1 MKKLLLCFAVLF
13 FAANVFA
20 QKADTNSGQSAPSS
34 KAKYVLG
41 LVRNN
46 DAARLNTFL
55 DKEPW
60 AIQEEINVYKD
71 ADKDFTIS
79 VFCVAVDLGFVDVV
93 KAFVAQGYG
102 PADLCRVQTF
112 TTKQVVISKA
122 DFNANTRASAK
133 SSSESSSSWMGKR
146 GQKGGSS
153 SSSSASVSASAN
165 VDYHQVFYDEKEV
178 IKTYFANPLD
188 FATGEMFDY
197 LWDLGFRSNNLF
209 TEAALA
215 DAKNQGRMDVWH
227 YIMDNKPESLSE
239 KPSLI
244 SEQAYRE
251 LLQMAQKGP
260 DTLAYKA
267 LEQKLLGKTTSKQT
281 ADVRKELKDKIN
293 AEIAKGIDFNPNDTI
308 GYSFIDKQLEIKEQ
322 GLKKQEAASAKAKKD
337 IKEHWNSSTWDNDY
351 AITPEMLK
359 TANMTKKD
367 WLELLDDSLRY
378 KEVKEIRIYVYDN
391 SNEPRTYRR
400 HRTDTYVVVVYNTM
414 YYETTKDFYIPYD
427 ILYNANVFQDHDNF
441 WIGNTKNYEEKK
453 LHKEIDDYLKRN
465 YTAKL
470 FKAYK

>member
-1 MKKLLLCFAVLF
+1 MRKLLLCFAVLF

-20 QKADTNSGQSAPSS
+20 QKADTNKMNSSGQSAQSS

-60 AIQEEINVYKD
+60 AIQEEINVYKN

-79 VFCVAVDLGFVDVV
+79 IFCVAVDLGFVDVV

-133 SSSESSSSWMGKR
+133 SSSESSSSWMGKS
-146 GQKGGSS
+146 GAKGGSS

-227 YIMDNKPESLSE
+227 YIMDNKPETLSE

-308 GYSFIDKQLEIKEQ
+308 GYSFIDKQLEITEQ
-322 GLKKQEAASAKAKKD
+322 GLKKQEAARAKAKKD
-337 IKEHWNSSTWDNDY
+337 IKEYWTHRKDKK
-351 AITPEMLK
+351 ITLETLE

-367 WLELLDDSLRY
+367 WMELMGKKEAGELRVYANGSGVFIADMSTYWDIWAWYAEGSERASSYVFIYGFANKPDGDHYIYEDVFFIGQHDKAVDEYMSKY
-378 KEVKEIRIYVYDN
+378 K
-391 SNEPRTYRR
+391 
-400 HRTDTYVVVVYNTM
+400 
-414 YYETTKDFYIPYD
+414 
-427 ILYNANVFQDHDNF
+427 
-441 WIGNTKNYEEKK
+441 
-453 LHKEIDDYLKRN
+453 
-465 YTAKL
+465 AKL
-470 FKAYK
+470 FKVYK

>member
-1 MKKLLLCFAVLF
+1 MRKLLLCFAVLF

-20 QKADTNSGQSAPSS
+20 QKADTNKMNSSGQSAQSS

-133 SSSESSSSWMGKR
+133 SSSESSSSWMGKS
-146 GQKGGSS
+146 GAKGGSS

-227 YIMDNKPESLSE
+227 YIMDNKPETLSE

-293 AEIAKGIDFNPNDTI
+293 AEVAKGIDFNPNDTI

-322 GLKKQEAASAKAKKD
+322 GLKKQEAARAKAKKD
-337 IKEHWNSSTWDNDY
+337 IKETWKRRDTFSDDY
-351 AITPEMLK
+351 KDITLEMLK

-367 WLELLDDSLRY
+367 WMELMGREETGELRVY
-378 KEVKEIRIYVYDN
+378 ADGKCVFIADMATGDENEILVYP
-391 SNEPRTYRR
+391 S
-400 HRTDTYVVVVYNTM
+400 
-414 YYETTKDFYIPYD
+414 
-427 ILYNANVFQDHDNF
+427 
-441 WIGNTKNYEEKK
+441 YEERGRWKK
-453 LHKEIDDYLKRN
+453 LYDPTHKKDYAELVDEEIYKF
-465 YTAKL
+465 YKAKL
-470 FKAYK
+470 FKVYK